1 MIKHQQIL
9 PHAKHE
15 PETWVKN
22 QKQKKEERRNKKWMS
37 LLLLHF

>member
-22 QKQKKEERRNKKWMS
+22 HKQMKKERRNKK
-37 LLLLHF
+37 

>member
-22 QKQKKEERRNKKWMS
+22 QKQKKEEIKSECRCCTLKNVK
-37 LLLLHF
+37 